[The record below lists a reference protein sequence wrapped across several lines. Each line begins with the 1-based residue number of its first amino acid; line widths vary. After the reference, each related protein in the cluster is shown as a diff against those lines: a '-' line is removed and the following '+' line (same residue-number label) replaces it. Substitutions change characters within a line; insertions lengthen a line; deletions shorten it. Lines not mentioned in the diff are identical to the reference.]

1 MNLTTLTHRDALCL
15 NARFTSREE
24 AIHALTQRLAALGKI
39 SSTEQ
44 FLEEVYRRESLG
56 PTALGEWLAVPHGK
70 TAAVKEAAFAVATL
84 SEPLQWEGVDG
95 PEAVDLVVL
104 LAIPPNEAGTT
115 HMQLLTALTTR
126 LADDEIRAR
135 IQSATTPDEL
145 LSALD
150 DKGGTQPSASFS
162 NAPTIVCVT
171 ACPAGIAHTYMAA
184 EYLEKAGR
192 KLGVNVYVEKQ
203 GANGIEGR
211 LTADQLNSATACI
224 FAAEVAIKESERFNG
239 IPALSVPVAEPIRHA
254 EALIQQALT
263 LKRSDET
270 RTVQQDTQPVK
281 SVKTELKQALLSG
294 ISFAVPLIVA
304 GGTVLAV
311 AVLLSQIFGLQDLFN
326 EENSWLWMY
335 RKLGGGLLG
344 ILMVPVLAAYTAYS
358 LADKP
363 ALAPGFAAG
372 LAANMIGSG
381 FLGAVVGGLI
391 AGYLMRWVKNH
402 LRLSSKFN
410 GFLTFYLYPV
420 LGTLGAGSLMLFVV
434 GEPVAWINNSLTA
447 WLNGLS
453 GSNALL
459 LGAILGFMCSFDLG
473 GPVNKAAYAFCL
485 GAMANGVCGPY
496 AIFASTMKAVSRV
509 HITPHMHWDRE
520 WYFTTEESRILLVN
534 NMEEIL
540 CRLEQDNEYKYYV
553 LDGQTAILE
562 DYFAVKP
569 ENKDRVKKQVEAGKL
584 IIGPWYTQTD
594 TTIVSAESIVRNLM
608 YGMRDCLAFG
618 EPMKIGYL
626 PDSFGMS
633 GQLPHIYN
641 GFGITRT
648 MFWRG
653 CSERHG
659 TDKTEF
665 LWQSSDGSEVTAQ
678 VLPLGYAIGKYLPAD
693 ENGLRKRLDSYFDV
707 LEKAS
712 VTKEILLP
720 NGHDQMPLQQNI
732 FEVMDKLGD
741 AANLLI

>member
-1 MNLTTLTHRDALCL
+1 MVLFYRAHWRDYKNDQVRIMMNLTTLTHRDALCL

-56 PTALGEWLAVPHGK
+56 PTALGEGVAVPHGK

-254 EALIQQALT
+254 EALIQQAIT

-485 GAMANGVCGPY
+485 GAMANGVYGPY
-496 AIFASTMKAVSRV
+496 AIFASVKMVSAFTVTASTMLAPRLFKEFEIETGKSTWLLGLAGITEGAIPMAIEDPLRV
-509 HITPHMHWDRE
+509 IGSFVLGSMVTGAIVGAMNIGLSTPGAGI
-520 WYFTTEESRILLVN
+520 FSLFLLH
-534 NMEEIL
+534 
-540 CRLEQDNEYKYYV
+540 DNGAGGV
-553 LDGQTAILE
+553 MAAIGWFGAALVGAAISTAILLIWRRH
-562 DYFAVKP
+562 AVKHG
-569 ENKDRVKKQVEAGKL
+569 NYL
-584 IIGPWYTQTD
+584 TD
-594 TTIVSAESIVRNLM
+594 GV
-608 YGMRDCLAFG
+608 
-618 EPMKIGYL
+618 
-626 PDSFGMS
+626 
-633 GQLPHIYN
+633 
-641 GFGITRT
+641 
-648 MFWRG
+648 
-653 CSERHG
+653 
-659 TDKTEF
+659 
-665 LWQSSDGSEVTAQ
+665 
-678 VLPLGYAIGKYLPAD
+678 
-693 ENGLRKRLDSYFDV
+693 
-707 LEKAS
+707 
-712 VTKEILLP
+712 
-720 NGHDQMPLQQNI
+720 MP
-732 FEVMDKLGD
+732 
-741 AANLLI
+741 

>member
-56 PTALGEWLAVPHGK
+56 PTALGEGLAVPHGK

-239 IPALSVPVAEPIRHA
+239 IPALSVHFAEPIRHA

-485 GAMANGVCGPY
+485 GAMANGVYGPY
-496 AIFASTMKAVSRV
+496 AIFASVKMVSAFTVTASTMLAPRLFKEFEIETGKSTWLLGLAGITEGAIPMAIEDPLRV
-509 HITPHMHWDRE
+509 IGSFVLGSMVTGAIVGAMNIGLSTPGAGI
-520 WYFTTEESRILLVN
+520 FSLFLLH
-534 NMEEIL
+534 
-540 CRLEQDNEYKYYV
+540 DNGAGGV
-553 LDGQTAILE
+553 MAAIGWFGAALVGAAISTAILLMWRRH
-562 DYFAVKP
+562 AVKHG
-569 ENKDRVKKQVEAGKL
+569 NYL
-584 IIGPWYTQTD
+584 TD
-594 TTIVSAESIVRNLM
+594 GV
-608 YGMRDCLAFG
+608 
-618 EPMKIGYL
+618 
-626 PDSFGMS
+626 
-633 GQLPHIYN
+633 
-641 GFGITRT
+641 
-648 MFWRG
+648 
-653 CSERHG
+653 
-659 TDKTEF
+659 
-665 LWQSSDGSEVTAQ
+665 
-678 VLPLGYAIGKYLPAD
+678 
-693 ENGLRKRLDSYFDV
+693 
-707 LEKAS
+707 
-712 VTKEILLP
+712 
-720 NGHDQMPLQQNI
+720 MP
-732 FEVMDKLGD
+732 
-741 AANLLI
+741 

>member
-1 MNLTTLTHRDALCL
+1 MVLFYRAHWRDYKNDQVRIMMNLTTLTHRDALCL

-56 PTALGEWLAVPHGK
+56 PTALGEGLAVPHGK

-304 GGTVLAV
+304 GGSVLAV

-485 GAMANGVCGPY
+485 GAMANGVYGPY
-496 AIFASTMKAVSRV
+496 AIFASVKMVSAFTVTASTMLAPRLFKEFEIETGKSTWLLGLAGITEGAIPMAIEDPLRV
-509 HITPHMHWDRE
+509 IGSFVLGSMVTGAIVGAMNIGLSTPGAGI
-520 WYFTTEESRILLVN
+520 FSLFLLH
-534 NMEEIL
+534 
-540 CRLEQDNEYKYYV
+540 DNGAGGV
-553 LDGQTAILE
+553 MAAIGWFGAALVGAAISTAILLIWRRH
-562 DYFAVKP
+562 AVKHG
-569 ENKDRVKKQVEAGKL
+569 NYL
-584 IIGPWYTQTD
+584 TD
-594 TTIVSAESIVRNLM
+594 GV
-608 YGMRDCLAFG
+608 
-618 EPMKIGYL
+618 
-626 PDSFGMS
+626 
-633 GQLPHIYN
+633 
-641 GFGITRT
+641 
-648 MFWRG
+648 
-653 CSERHG
+653 
-659 TDKTEF
+659 
-665 LWQSSDGSEVTAQ
+665 
-678 VLPLGYAIGKYLPAD
+678 
-693 ENGLRKRLDSYFDV
+693 
-707 LEKAS
+707 
-712 VTKEILLP
+712 
-720 NGHDQMPLQQNI
+720 MP
-732 FEVMDKLGD
+732 
-741 AANLLI
+741 

>member
-1 MNLTTLTHRDALCL
+1 MVLFYRAHWRDYKNDQVRIMMNLTTLTHRDALCL

-56 PTALGEWLAVPHGK
+56 PTALGEGLAVPHGK

-453 GSNALL
+453 GSNELL

-485 GAMANGVCGPY
+485 GAMANGVYGPY
-496 AIFASTMKAVSRV
+496 AIFASVKMVSAFTVTASTMLAPRLFKEFEIETGKSTWLLGLAGITEGAIPMAIEDPLRV
-509 HITPHMHWDRE
+509 IGSFVLGSMVTGAIVGAMNIGLSTPGAGI
-520 WYFTTEESRILLVN
+520 FSLFLLH
-534 NMEEIL
+534 
-540 CRLEQDNEYKYYV
+540 DNGAGGV
-553 LDGQTAILE
+553 MAAIGWFGAALVGAAISTAILLMWRRH
-562 DYFAVKP
+562 AVKHG
-569 ENKDRVKKQVEAGKL
+569 NYL
-584 IIGPWYTQTD
+584 TD
-594 TTIVSAESIVRNLM
+594 GV
-608 YGMRDCLAFG
+608 
-618 EPMKIGYL
+618 
-626 PDSFGMS
+626 
-633 GQLPHIYN
+633 
-641 GFGITRT
+641 
-648 MFWRG
+648 
-653 CSERHG
+653 
-659 TDKTEF
+659 
-665 LWQSSDGSEVTAQ
+665 
-678 VLPLGYAIGKYLPAD
+678 
-693 ENGLRKRLDSYFDV
+693 
-707 LEKAS
+707 
-712 VTKEILLP
+712 
-720 NGHDQMPLQQNI
+720 MP
-732 FEVMDKLGD
+732 
-741 AANLLI
+741 

>member
-44 FLEEVYRRESLG
+44 FLKEVYRRESLG
-56 PTALGEWLAVPHGK
+56 PTALSEGLAVPHGK

-104 LAIPPNEAGTT
+104 LAIPLNEAGTT

-211 LTADQLNSATACI
+211 LTADQLNSATVCI

-254 EALIQQALT
+254 EALIQQSLT
-263 LKRSDET
+263 LERGDET
-270 RTVQQDTQPVK
+270 RTLQQDTQPVK

-391 AGYLMRWVKNH
+391 AGYLIRWMKNH

-485 GAMANGVCGPY
+485 GAMANGVYGPY
-496 AIFASTMKAVSRV
+496 AIFASVKMVSAFTVTASTMLAPRLFKEFEIETGKSTWLLGLAGITEGAIPMAIEDPLRV
-509 HITPHMHWDRE
+509 IGSFVLGSMVTGAIVGAMNIGLSTPGAGI
-520 WYFTTEESRILLVN
+520 FSLFLLH
-534 NMEEIL
+534 
-540 CRLEQDNEYKYYV
+540 DNGAGGV
-553 LDGQTAILE
+553 MAAIGWFGAALVGAAISTAILLIWRRH
-562 DYFAVKP
+562 AVKHG
-569 ENKDRVKKQVEAGKL
+569 NYL
-584 IIGPWYTQTD
+584 TD
-594 TTIVSAESIVRNLM
+594 GV
-608 YGMRDCLAFG
+608 
-618 EPMKIGYL
+618 
-626 PDSFGMS
+626 
-633 GQLPHIYN
+633 
-641 GFGITRT
+641 
-648 MFWRG
+648 
-653 CSERHG
+653 
-659 TDKTEF
+659 
-665 LWQSSDGSEVTAQ
+665 
-678 VLPLGYAIGKYLPAD
+678 
-693 ENGLRKRLDSYFDV
+693 
-707 LEKAS
+707 
-712 VTKEILLP
+712 
-720 NGHDQMPLQQNI
+720 MP
-732 FEVMDKLGD
+732 
-741 AANLLI
+741 

>member
-1 MNLTTLTHRDALCL
+1 MVLFYRAHWRDYKNDQVRIMMNLTTLTHRDALCL

-56 PTALGEWLAVPHGK
+56 PTALGEGLAVPHGK

-434 GEPVAWINNSLTA
+434 GEPVGWINNSLTA

-485 GAMANGVCGPY
+485 GAMANGVYGPY
-496 AIFASTMKAVSRV
+496 AIFASVKMVSAFTVTASTMLAPRLFKEFEIETGKSTWLLGLAGITEGAIPMAIEDPLRV
-509 HITPHMHWDRE
+509 IGSFVLGSMVTGAIVGAMNIGLSTPGAGI
-520 WYFTTEESRILLVN
+520 FSLFLLH
-534 NMEEIL
+534 
-540 CRLEQDNEYKYYV
+540 DNGAGGV
-553 LDGQTAILE
+553 MAAIGWFGAALVGAAISTAILLMWRRH
-562 DYFAVKP
+562 AVKHG
-569 ENKDRVKKQVEAGKL
+569 NYL
-584 IIGPWYTQTD
+584 TD
-594 TTIVSAESIVRNLM
+594 GV
-608 YGMRDCLAFG
+608 
-618 EPMKIGYL
+618 
-626 PDSFGMS
+626 
-633 GQLPHIYN
+633 
-641 GFGITRT
+641 
-648 MFWRG
+648 
-653 CSERHG
+653 
-659 TDKTEF
+659 
-665 LWQSSDGSEVTAQ
+665 
-678 VLPLGYAIGKYLPAD
+678 
-693 ENGLRKRLDSYFDV
+693 
-707 LEKAS
+707 
-712 VTKEILLP
+712 
-720 NGHDQMPLQQNI
+720 MP
-732 FEVMDKLGD
+732 
-741 AANLLI
+741 

>member
-1 MNLTTLTHRDALCL
+1 MVLFYRAHWRDYKNDQVRIMMNLTTLTHRDALCL

-56 PTALGEWLAVPHGK
+56 PTALGEGLAVPHGK

-363 ALAPGFAAG
+363 ALALGFAAG

-485 GAMANGVCGPY
+485 GAMANGVYGPY
-496 AIFASTMKAVSRV
+496 AIFASVKMVSAFTVTASTMLAPRLFKEFEIETGKSTWLLGLAGITEGAIPMAIEDPLRV
-509 HITPHMHWDRE
+509 IGSFVLGSMVTGAIVGAMNIGLSTPGAGI
-520 WYFTTEESRILLVN
+520 FSLFLLH
-534 NMEEIL
+534 
-540 CRLEQDNEYKYYV
+540 DNGAGGV
-553 LDGQTAILE
+553 MAAIGWFGAALVGAAISTAILLIWRRH
-562 DYFAVKP
+562 AVKHG
-569 ENKDRVKKQVEAGKL
+569 NYL
-584 IIGPWYTQTD
+584 TD
-594 TTIVSAESIVRNLM
+594 GV
-608 YGMRDCLAFG
+608 
-618 EPMKIGYL
+618 
-626 PDSFGMS
+626 
-633 GQLPHIYN
+633 
-641 GFGITRT
+641 
-648 MFWRG
+648 
-653 CSERHG
+653 
-659 TDKTEF
+659 
-665 LWQSSDGSEVTAQ
+665 
-678 VLPLGYAIGKYLPAD
+678 
-693 ENGLRKRLDSYFDV
+693 
-707 LEKAS
+707 
-712 VTKEILLP
+712 
-720 NGHDQMPLQQNI
+720 MP
-732 FEVMDKLGD
+732 
-741 AANLLI
+741 

>member
-1 MNLTTLTHRDALCL
+1 MVLFYRAHWRDYKNDQVRIMMNLTTLTHRDALCL

-56 PTALGEWLAVPHGK
+56 PTALGEGLAVPHGK

-304 GGTVLAV
+304 GGTLLAV

-485 GAMANGVCGPY
+485 GAMANGVYGPY
-496 AIFASTMKAVSRV
+496 AIFASVKMVSAFTVTASTMLAPRLFKEFEIETGKSTWLLGLAGITEGAIPMAIEDPLRV
-509 HITPHMHWDRE
+509 IGSFVLGSMVTGAIVGAMNIGLSTPGAGI
-520 WYFTTEESRILLVN
+520 FSLFLLH
-534 NMEEIL
+534 
-540 CRLEQDNEYKYYV
+540 DNGAGGV
-553 LDGQTAILE
+553 MAAIGWFGAALVGAAISTAILLIWRRH
-562 DYFAVKP
+562 AVKHG
-569 ENKDRVKKQVEAGKL
+569 NYL
-584 IIGPWYTQTD
+584 TD
-594 TTIVSAESIVRNLM
+594 GV
-608 YGMRDCLAFG
+608 
-618 EPMKIGYL
+618 
-626 PDSFGMS
+626 
-633 GQLPHIYN
+633 
-641 GFGITRT
+641 
-648 MFWRG
+648 
-653 CSERHG
+653 
-659 TDKTEF
+659 
-665 LWQSSDGSEVTAQ
+665 
-678 VLPLGYAIGKYLPAD
+678 
-693 ENGLRKRLDSYFDV
+693 
-707 LEKAS
+707 
-712 VTKEILLP
+712 
-720 NGHDQMPLQQNI
+720 MP
-732 FEVMDKLGD
+732 
-741 AANLLI
+741 

>member
-56 PTALGEWLAVPHGK
+56 PTALGEGLAVPHGK

-344 ILMVPVLAAYTAYS
+344 ILMVPVLAAYTPYS

-402 LRLSSKFN
+402 LRLGSKFN

-485 GAMANGVCGPY
+485 GAMANGVYGPY
-496 AIFASTMKAVSRV
+496 AIFASVKMVSAFTVTASTMLAPRLFKEFEIETGKSTWLLGLAGITEGAIPMAIEDPLRV
-509 HITPHMHWDRE
+509 IGSFVLGSMVTGAIVGAMNIGLSTPGAGI
-520 WYFTTEESRILLVN
+520 FSLFLLH
-534 NMEEIL
+534 
-540 CRLEQDNEYKYYV
+540 DNGAGGV
-553 LDGQTAILE
+553 MAAIGWFGAALVGAAISTAILLMWRRH
-562 DYFAVKP
+562 AVKHG
-569 ENKDRVKKQVEAGKL
+569 NYL
-584 IIGPWYTQTD
+584 TD
-594 TTIVSAESIVRNLM
+594 GV
-608 YGMRDCLAFG
+608 
-618 EPMKIGYL
+618 
-626 PDSFGMS
+626 
-633 GQLPHIYN
+633 
-641 GFGITRT
+641 
-648 MFWRG
+648 
-653 CSERHG
+653 
-659 TDKTEF
+659 
-665 LWQSSDGSEVTAQ
+665 
-678 VLPLGYAIGKYLPAD
+678 
-693 ENGLRKRLDSYFDV
+693 
-707 LEKAS
+707 
-712 VTKEILLP
+712 
-720 NGHDQMPLQQNI
+720 MP
-732 FEVMDKLGD
+732 
-741 AANLLI
+741 

>member
-1 MNLTTLTHRDALCL
+1 MVLFYRAHWRDYKNDQVRIMMNLTTLTHRDALCL

-56 PTALGEWLAVPHGK
+56 PTALGEGLAVPHGK

-335 RKLGGGLLG
+335 RKLGSGLLG

-485 GAMANGVCGPY
+485 GAMANGVYGPY
-496 AIFASTMKAVSRV
+496 AIFASVKMVSAFTVTASTMLAPRLFKEFEIETGKSTWLLGLAGITEGAIPMAIEDPLRV
-509 HITPHMHWDRE
+509 IGSFVLGSMVTGAIVGAMNIGLSTPGAGI
-520 WYFTTEESRILLVN
+520 FSLFLLH
-534 NMEEIL
+534 
-540 CRLEQDNEYKYYV
+540 DNGAGGV
-553 LDGQTAILE
+553 MAAIGWFGAALVGAAISTAILLIWRRH
-562 DYFAVKP
+562 AVKHG
-569 ENKDRVKKQVEAGKL
+569 NYL
-584 IIGPWYTQTD
+584 TD
-594 TTIVSAESIVRNLM
+594 GV
-608 YGMRDCLAFG
+608 
-618 EPMKIGYL
+618 
-626 PDSFGMS
+626 
-633 GQLPHIYN
+633 
-641 GFGITRT
+641 
-648 MFWRG
+648 
-653 CSERHG
+653 
-659 TDKTEF
+659 
-665 LWQSSDGSEVTAQ
+665 
-678 VLPLGYAIGKYLPAD
+678 
-693 ENGLRKRLDSYFDV
+693 
-707 LEKAS
+707 
-712 VTKEILLP
+712 
-720 NGHDQMPLQQNI
+720 MP
-732 FEVMDKLGD
+732 
-741 AANLLI
+741 

>member
-1 MNLTTLTHRDALCL
+1 MVLFYRAHWRDYKNDQVRIMMNLTTLTHRDALCL

-56 PTALGEWLAVPHGK
+56 PTALGEGLAVPHGK

-381 FLGAVVGGLI
+381 FLGAVVGELI

-485 GAMANGVCGPY
+485 GAMANGVYGPY
-496 AIFASTMKAVSRV
+496 AIFASVKMVSAFTVTASTMLAPRLFKEFEIETGKSTWLLGLAGITEGAIPMAIEDPLRV
-509 HITPHMHWDRE
+509 IGSFVLGSMVTGAIVGAMNIGLSTPGAGI
-520 WYFTTEESRILLVN
+520 FSLFLLH
-534 NMEEIL
+534 
-540 CRLEQDNEYKYYV
+540 DNGAGGV
-553 LDGQTAILE
+553 MAAIGWFGAALVGAAISTAILLIWRRH
-562 DYFAVKP
+562 AVKHG
-569 ENKDRVKKQVEAGKL
+569 NYL
-584 IIGPWYTQTD
+584 TD
-594 TTIVSAESIVRNLM
+594 GV
-608 YGMRDCLAFG
+608 
-618 EPMKIGYL
+618 
-626 PDSFGMS
+626 
-633 GQLPHIYN
+633 
-641 GFGITRT
+641 
-648 MFWRG
+648 
-653 CSERHG
+653 
-659 TDKTEF
+659 
-665 LWQSSDGSEVTAQ
+665 
-678 VLPLGYAIGKYLPAD
+678 
-693 ENGLRKRLDSYFDV
+693 
-707 LEKAS
+707 
-712 VTKEILLP
+712 
-720 NGHDQMPLQQNI
+720 MP
-732 FEVMDKLGD
+732 
-741 AANLLI
+741 

>member
-1 MNLTTLTHRDALCL
+1 MVLFYRAHWRDYKNDQVRIMMNLTTLTHRDALCL

-56 PTALGEWLAVPHGK
+56 PTALGEGLAVPHGK

-150 DKGGTQPSASFS
+150 DKGDTQPSASFS

-239 IPALSVPVAEPIRHA
+239 IPALSVRVAEPIRHA
-254 EALIQQALT
+254 EALMQQALT

-485 GAMANGVCGPY
+485 GAMANGVYGPY
-496 AIFASTMKAVSRV
+496 AIFASVKMVSAFTVTASTMLAPRLFKEFEIETGKSTWLLGLAGITEGAIPMAIEDPLRV
-509 HITPHMHWDRE
+509 IGSFVLGSMVTGAIVGAMNIGLSTPSAGI
-520 WYFTTEESRILLVN
+520 FSLFLLH
-534 NMEEIL
+534 
-540 CRLEQDNEYKYYV
+540 DNGAGGV
-553 LDGQTAILE
+553 MAAIGWFGAALVGAAISTAILLIWRRH
-562 DYFAVKP
+562 AVKHG
-569 ENKDRVKKQVEAGKL
+569 NYL
-584 IIGPWYTQTD
+584 TD
-594 TTIVSAESIVRNLM
+594 GV
-608 YGMRDCLAFG
+608 
-618 EPMKIGYL
+618 
-626 PDSFGMS
+626 
-633 GQLPHIYN
+633 
-641 GFGITRT
+641 
-648 MFWRG
+648 
-653 CSERHG
+653 
-659 TDKTEF
+659 
-665 LWQSSDGSEVTAQ
+665 
-678 VLPLGYAIGKYLPAD
+678 
-693 ENGLRKRLDSYFDV
+693 
-707 LEKAS
+707 
-712 VTKEILLP
+712 
-720 NGHDQMPLQQNI
+720 MP
-732 FEVMDKLGD
+732 
-741 AANLLI
+741 

>member
-1 MNLTTLTHRDALCL
+1 MVLFYRAHWRDYKNDQVRIMMNLTTLTHRDALCL

-56 PTALGEWLAVPHGK
+56 PTALGEGLAVPHGK

-485 GAMANGVCGPY
+485 GAMANGVYGPY
-496 AIFASTMKAVSRV
+496 AIFASVKMVSAFTVTASTMLAPRLFKEFEIETGKSTWLLGLAGITEGAIPMAIEDPLRVIGSFVLGSMVTGAIVGAMNIGLSTPGAGIFSLFLLHDNGAVGV
-509 HITPHMHWDRE
+509 MAAIGW
-520 WYFTTEESRILLVN
+520 FGAALVGAA
-534 NMEEIL
+534 IS
-540 CRLEQDNEYKYYV
+540 
-553 LDGQTAILE
+553 TAILLIWRRH
-562 DYFAVKP
+562 AVKHG
-569 ENKDRVKKQVEAGKL
+569 NYL
-584 IIGPWYTQTD
+584 TD
-594 TTIVSAESIVRNLM
+594 GV
-608 YGMRDCLAFG
+608 
-618 EPMKIGYL
+618 
-626 PDSFGMS
+626 
-633 GQLPHIYN
+633 
-641 GFGITRT
+641 
-648 MFWRG
+648 
-653 CSERHG
+653 
-659 TDKTEF
+659 
-665 LWQSSDGSEVTAQ
+665 
-678 VLPLGYAIGKYLPAD
+678 
-693 ENGLRKRLDSYFDV
+693 
-707 LEKAS
+707 
-712 VTKEILLP
+712 
-720 NGHDQMPLQQNI
+720 MP
-732 FEVMDKLGD
+732 
-741 AANLLI
+741 

>member
-1 MNLTTLTHRDALCL
+1 MVLFYRAHWRDYKNDQVRIMMNLTTLTHRDALCL

-56 PTALGEWLAVPHGK
+56 PTALGEGLAVPHGK

-150 DKGGTQPSASFS
+150 DKGDTQPSASFS

-239 IPALSVPVAEPIRHA
+239 IPALSVRVAEPIRHA
-254 EALIQQALT
+254 EALMQQALT

-485 GAMANGVCGPY
+485 GAMANGVYGPY
-496 AIFASTMKAVSRV
+496 AIFASVKMVSAFTVTASTMLAPRLFKEFEIETGKSTWLLGLAGITEGAIPMAIEDQLRV
-509 HITPHMHWDRE
+509 IGSFVLGSMVTGAIVGAMNIGLSTPGAGI
-520 WYFTTEESRILLVN
+520 FSLFLLH
-534 NMEEIL
+534 
-540 CRLEQDNEYKYYV
+540 DNGAGGV
-553 LDGQTAILE
+553 MAAIGWFGAALVGAAISTAILLIWRRH
-562 DYFAVKP
+562 AVKHG
-569 ENKDRVKKQVEAGKL
+569 NYL
-584 IIGPWYTQTD
+584 TD
-594 TTIVSAESIVRNLM
+594 GV
-608 YGMRDCLAFG
+608 
-618 EPMKIGYL
+618 
-626 PDSFGMS
+626 
-633 GQLPHIYN
+633 
-641 GFGITRT
+641 
-648 MFWRG
+648 
-653 CSERHG
+653 
-659 TDKTEF
+659 
-665 LWQSSDGSEVTAQ
+665 
-678 VLPLGYAIGKYLPAD
+678 
-693 ENGLRKRLDSYFDV
+693 
-707 LEKAS
+707 
-712 VTKEILLP
+712 
-720 NGHDQMPLQQNI
+720 MP
-732 FEVMDKLGD
+732 
-741 AANLLI
+741 

>member
-1 MNLTTLTHRDALCL
+1 MVLFYRAHWRDYKNDQVRIMMNLTTLTHRDALCL

-56 PTALGEWLAVPHGK
+56 PTALGEGLAVPHGK

-485 GAMANGVCGPY
+485 GAMANGVYGPY
-496 AIFASTMKAVSRV
+496 AIFASVKMVSAFTVTASTMLAPRLFKEFEIETGKSTWLLGLAGITEGAIPMAIEDPLRV
-509 HITPHMHWDRE
+509 IGSFVLGSMVTGAIVGAMNIGLSTPGAGI
-520 WYFTTEESRILLVN
+520 FSLFLLH
-534 NMEEIL
+534 
-540 CRLEQDNEYKYYV
+540 DNGAGGIMAAIGWFGAALV
-553 LDGQTAILE
+553 GAAISTAILLMWRRH
-562 DYFAVKP
+562 AVKHG
-569 ENKDRVKKQVEAGKL
+569 NYL
-584 IIGPWYTQTD
+584 TD
-594 TTIVSAESIVRNLM
+594 GV
-608 YGMRDCLAFG
+608 
-618 EPMKIGYL
+618 
-626 PDSFGMS
+626 
-633 GQLPHIYN
+633 
-641 GFGITRT
+641 
-648 MFWRG
+648 
-653 CSERHG
+653 
-659 TDKTEF
+659 
-665 LWQSSDGSEVTAQ
+665 
-678 VLPLGYAIGKYLPAD
+678 
-693 ENGLRKRLDSYFDV
+693 
-707 LEKAS
+707 
-712 VTKEILLP
+712 
-720 NGHDQMPLQQNI
+720 MP
-732 FEVMDKLGD
+732 
-741 AANLLI
+741 

>member
-1 MNLTTLTHRDALCL
+1 MVLFCRAHWRDYKNDQVRIMMNLTTLTHRDALCL

-44 FLEEVYRRESLG
+44 FLKEVYRRESLG
-56 PTALGEWLAVPHGK
+56 PTALSEGLAVPHGK

-104 LAIPPNEAGTT
+104 LAIPLNEAGTT

-254 EALIQQALT
+254 EALIQQSLT
-263 LKRSDET
+263 LERGDET
-270 RTVQQDTQPVK
+270 RTLQQDTQPVK

-391 AGYLMRWVKNH
+391 AGYLIRWMKNH

-485 GAMANGVCGPY
+485 GAMANGVYGPY
-496 AIFASTMKAVSRV
+496 AIFASVKMVSAFTVTASTMLAPRLFKEFEIETGKSTWLLGLAGITEGAIPMAIEDPLRV
-509 HITPHMHWDRE
+509 IGSFVLGSMVTGAIVGAMNIGLSTPGAGI
-520 WYFTTEESRILLVN
+520 FSLFLLH
-534 NMEEIL
+534 
-540 CRLEQDNEYKYYV
+540 DNGAGGV
-553 LDGQTAILE
+553 MAAIGWFGAALVGAAISTAILLIWRHH
-562 DYFAVKP
+562 AVKHG
-569 ENKDRVKKQVEAGKL
+569 NYL
-584 IIGPWYTQTD
+584 TD
-594 TTIVSAESIVRNLM
+594 GV
-608 YGMRDCLAFG
+608 
-618 EPMKIGYL
+618 
-626 PDSFGMS
+626 
-633 GQLPHIYN
+633 
-641 GFGITRT
+641 
-648 MFWRG
+648 
-653 CSERHG
+653 
-659 TDKTEF
+659 
-665 LWQSSDGSEVTAQ
+665 
-678 VLPLGYAIGKYLPAD
+678 
-693 ENGLRKRLDSYFDV
+693 
-707 LEKAS
+707 
-712 VTKEILLP
+712 
-720 NGHDQMPLQQNI
+720 MP
-732 FEVMDKLGD
+732 
-741 AANLLI
+741 

>member
-1 MNLTTLTHRDALCL
+1 MVLFYRAHWRDYKNDQVRIMMNLTTLTHRDALCL

-56 PTALGEWLAVPHGK
+56 PTALGEGLAVPHGK

-254 EALIQQALT
+254 EALIQQALI

-485 GAMANGVCGPY
+485 GAMANGVYGPY
-496 AIFASTMKAVSRV
+496 AIFASVKMVSAFTVTASTMLAPRLFKEFEIETGKSTWLLGLAGITEGAIPMAIEDPLRV
-509 HITPHMHWDRE
+509 IGSFVLGSMVTGAIVGAMNIGLSTPGAGI
-520 WYFTTEESRILLVN
+520 FSLFLLH
-534 NMEEIL
+534 
-540 CRLEQDNEYKYYV
+540 DNGAGGV
-553 LDGQTAILE
+553 MAAIGWFGAALVGAAISTAILLIWRRH
-562 DYFAVKP
+562 AVKHG
-569 ENKDRVKKQVEAGKL
+569 NYL
-584 IIGPWYTQTD
+584 TD
-594 TTIVSAESIVRNLM
+594 GV
-608 YGMRDCLAFG
+608 
-618 EPMKIGYL
+618 
-626 PDSFGMS
+626 
-633 GQLPHIYN
+633 
-641 GFGITRT
+641 
-648 MFWRG
+648 
-653 CSERHG
+653 
-659 TDKTEF
+659 
-665 LWQSSDGSEVTAQ
+665 
-678 VLPLGYAIGKYLPAD
+678 
-693 ENGLRKRLDSYFDV
+693 
-707 LEKAS
+707 
-712 VTKEILLP
+712 
-720 NGHDQMPLQQNI
+720 MP
-732 FEVMDKLGD
+732 
-741 AANLLI
+741 

>member
-1 MNLTTLTHRDALCL
+1 MVLFYRAHWRDYKNDQVRIMMNLTTLTHRDALCL

-56 PTALGEWLAVPHGK
+56 PTALGEGLAVPHGK

-126 LADDEIRAR
+126 LADDGIRAR

-162 NAPTIVCVT
+162 NAPTIVCGT

-211 LTADQLNSATACI
+211 LTADQLKSATACI

-344 ILMVPVLAAYTAYS
+344 ILMLPVLAAYTAYS

-485 GAMANGVCGPY
+485 GAMANGVYGPY
-496 AIFASTMKAVSRV
+496 AIFASVKMVSAFTVTASTMLAPRLFKEFEIETGKSTWLLGLAGITEGAIPMAIEDPLRV
-509 HITPHMHWDRE
+509 IGSFVLGSMVTGAIVGAMNIGLSTPGAGI
-520 WYFTTEESRILLVN
+520 FSLFLLH
-534 NMEEIL
+534 
-540 CRLEQDNEYKYYV
+540 DNGAGGV
-553 LDGQTAILE
+553 MAAIGWFGAALVGAAISTAILLMWRRH
-562 DYFAVKP
+562 AVKHG
-569 ENKDRVKKQVEAGKL
+569 NYL
-584 IIGPWYTQTD
+584 TD
-594 TTIVSAESIVRNLM
+594 GV
-608 YGMRDCLAFG
+608 
-618 EPMKIGYL
+618 
-626 PDSFGMS
+626 
-633 GQLPHIYN
+633 
-641 GFGITRT
+641 
-648 MFWRG
+648 
-653 CSERHG
+653 
-659 TDKTEF
+659 
-665 LWQSSDGSEVTAQ
+665 
-678 VLPLGYAIGKYLPAD
+678 
-693 ENGLRKRLDSYFDV
+693 
-707 LEKAS
+707 
-712 VTKEILLP
+712 
-720 NGHDQMPLQQNI
+720 MP
-732 FEVMDKLGD
+732 
-741 AANLLI
+741 

>member
-1 MNLTTLTHRDALCL
+1 MVLFYRAHWRDYKNDQVRIMMNLTTLTHRDALCL

-56 PTALGEWLAVPHGK
+56 PTALGEGLAVPHGK

-485 GAMANGVCGPY
+485 GAMANGVYGPY
-496 AIFASTMKAVSRV
+496 AIFASVKMVSAFTVTASTMLAPRLFKEFEIETGKSTWLLGLAGITEGAIPMAIEDPLRV
-509 HITPHMHWDRE
+509 IGSFVLGSMVTGAIVGAMNIGLSTPGAGI
-520 WYFTTEESRILLVN
+520 FSLFLLH
-534 NMEEIL
+534 
-540 CRLEQDNEYKYYV
+540 DNGAGGV
-553 LDGQTAILE
+553 MAAIGWFGATLVGAAISTAILLIWRRH
-562 DYFAVKP
+562 AVKHG
-569 ENKDRVKKQVEAGKL
+569 NYL
-584 IIGPWYTQTD
+584 TD
-594 TTIVSAESIVRNLM
+594 GV
-608 YGMRDCLAFG
+608 
-618 EPMKIGYL
+618 
-626 PDSFGMS
+626 
-633 GQLPHIYN
+633 
-641 GFGITRT
+641 
-648 MFWRG
+648 
-653 CSERHG
+653 
-659 TDKTEF
+659 
-665 LWQSSDGSEVTAQ
+665 
-678 VLPLGYAIGKYLPAD
+678 
-693 ENGLRKRLDSYFDV
+693 
-707 LEKAS
+707 
-712 VTKEILLP
+712 
-720 NGHDQMPLQQNI
+720 MP
-732 FEVMDKLGD
+732 
-741 AANLLI
+741 

>member
-1 MNLTTLTHRDALCL
+1 MVLFYRAHWRDYKNDQVRIMMNLTTLTHRDALCL

-56 PTALGEWLAVPHGK
+56 PTALGEGLAVPHGK

-203 GANGIEGR
+203 GANGMEER

-485 GAMANGVCGPY
+485 GAMANGVYGPY
-496 AIFASTMKAVSRV
+496 AIFASVKMVSAFTVTASTMLAPRLFKEFEIETGKSTWLLGLAGITEGAIPMAIEDPLRV
-509 HITPHMHWDRE
+509 IGSFVLGSMVTGAIVGAMNIGLSTPGAGI
-520 WYFTTEESRILLVN
+520 FSLFLLH
-534 NMEEIL
+534 
-540 CRLEQDNEYKYYV
+540 DNGAGGV
-553 LDGQTAILE
+553 MAAIGWFGAALVGAAISTAILLIWRRH
-562 DYFAVKP
+562 AVKHG
-569 ENKDRVKKQVEAGKL
+569 NYL
-584 IIGPWYTQTD
+584 TD
-594 TTIVSAESIVRNLM
+594 GV
-608 YGMRDCLAFG
+608 
-618 EPMKIGYL
+618 
-626 PDSFGMS
+626 
-633 GQLPHIYN
+633 
-641 GFGITRT
+641 
-648 MFWRG
+648 
-653 CSERHG
+653 
-659 TDKTEF
+659 
-665 LWQSSDGSEVTAQ
+665 
-678 VLPLGYAIGKYLPAD
+678 
-693 ENGLRKRLDSYFDV
+693 
-707 LEKAS
+707 
-712 VTKEILLP
+712 
-720 NGHDQMPLQQNI
+720 MP
-732 FEVMDKLGD
+732 
-741 AANLLI
+741 

>member
-1 MNLTTLTHRDALCL
+1 MVLFYRAHWRDYKNDQVRIMMNLTTLTHRDALCL

-56 PTALGEWLAVPHGK
+56 PTALGEGLAVPHGK

-270 RTVQQDTQPVK
+270 RTVHQDTQPVK

-485 GAMANGVCGPY
+485 GAMANGVYGPY
-496 AIFASTMKAVSRV
+496 AIFASVKMVSAFTVTASTMLAPRLFKEFEIETGKSTWLLGLAGITEGAIPMAIEDPLRV
-509 HITPHMHWDRE
+509 IGSFVLGSMVTGAIVGAMNIGLSTPGAGI
-520 WYFTTEESRILLVN
+520 FSLFLLH
-534 NMEEIL
+534 
-540 CRLEQDNEYKYYV
+540 DNGAGGV
-553 LDGQTAILE
+553 MAAIGWFGAALVGAAISTAILLIWRRH
-562 DYFAVKP
+562 AVKHG
-569 ENKDRVKKQVEAGKL
+569 NYL
-584 IIGPWYTQTD
+584 TD
-594 TTIVSAESIVRNLM
+594 GV
-608 YGMRDCLAFG
+608 
-618 EPMKIGYL
+618 
-626 PDSFGMS
+626 
-633 GQLPHIYN
+633 
-641 GFGITRT
+641 
-648 MFWRG
+648 
-653 CSERHG
+653 
-659 TDKTEF
+659 
-665 LWQSSDGSEVTAQ
+665 
-678 VLPLGYAIGKYLPAD
+678 
-693 ENGLRKRLDSYFDV
+693 
-707 LEKAS
+707 
-712 VTKEILLP
+712 
-720 NGHDQMPLQQNI
+720 MP
-732 FEVMDKLGD
+732 
-741 AANLLI
+741 

>member
-1 MNLTTLTHRDALCL
+1 MVLFYRAHWRDYKNDQVRIMMNLTTLTHRDALCL

-56 PTALGEWLAVPHGK
+56 PTALGEGLAVPHDK

-485 GAMANGVCGPY
+485 GAMANGVYGPY
-496 AIFASTMKAVSRV
+496 AIFASVKMVSAFTVTASTMLAPRLFKEFEIETGKSTWLLGLAGITEGAIPMAIEDPLRV
-509 HITPHMHWDRE
+509 IGSFVLGSMVTGAIVGAMNIGLSTPGAGI
-520 WYFTTEESRILLVN
+520 FSLFLLH
-534 NMEEIL
+534 
-540 CRLEQDNEYKYYV
+540 DNGAGGV
-553 LDGQTAILE
+553 MAAIGWFGAALVGAAISTAILLMWRRH
-562 DYFAVKP
+562 AVKHG
-569 ENKDRVKKQVEAGKL
+569 NYL
-584 IIGPWYTQTD
+584 TD
-594 TTIVSAESIVRNLM
+594 GV
-608 YGMRDCLAFG
+608 
-618 EPMKIGYL
+618 
-626 PDSFGMS
+626 
-633 GQLPHIYN
+633 
-641 GFGITRT
+641 
-648 MFWRG
+648 
-653 CSERHG
+653 
-659 TDKTEF
+659 
-665 LWQSSDGSEVTAQ
+665 
-678 VLPLGYAIGKYLPAD
+678 
-693 ENGLRKRLDSYFDV
+693 
-707 LEKAS
+707 
-712 VTKEILLP
+712 
-720 NGHDQMPLQQNI
+720 MP
-732 FEVMDKLGD
+732 
-741 AANLLI
+741 

>member
-1 MNLTTLTHRDALCL
+1 MVLFYRAHWRDYKNDQVRIMMNLTTLTHRDALCL

-56 PTALGEWLAVPHGK
+56 PTALGEGLAVPHGK

-485 GAMANGVCGPY
+485 GAMANGVYGPY
-496 AIFASTMKAVSRV
+496 AIFASVKMVSAFTVTASTMLAPRLFKEFEIETGKSTWLLGLAGITEGAIPMAIEDPLRV
-509 HITPHMHWDRE
+509 IGSFVLGSMVTGAIVGAMNIGLSTPGAGI
-520 WYFTTEESRILLVN
+520 FSLFLLH
-534 NMEEIL
+534 
-540 CRLEQDNEYKYYV
+540 DNGAGGV
-553 LDGQTAILE
+553 MVAIGWFGAALVGAAISTAILLIWRRH
-562 DYFAVKP
+562 AVKHG
-569 ENKDRVKKQVEAGKL
+569 NYL
-584 IIGPWYTQTD
+584 TD
-594 TTIVSAESIVRNLM
+594 GV
-608 YGMRDCLAFG
+608 
-618 EPMKIGYL
+618 
-626 PDSFGMS
+626 
-633 GQLPHIYN
+633 
-641 GFGITRT
+641 
-648 MFWRG
+648 
-653 CSERHG
+653 
-659 TDKTEF
+659 
-665 LWQSSDGSEVTAQ
+665 
-678 VLPLGYAIGKYLPAD
+678 
-693 ENGLRKRLDSYFDV
+693 
-707 LEKAS
+707 
-712 VTKEILLP
+712 
-720 NGHDQMPLQQNI
+720 MP
-732 FEVMDKLGD
+732 
-741 AANLLI
+741 